1 MRPALRG
8 GVWNNLGVM
17 KNSVLRSIVSA
28 ISVALV
34 GALATPMAAWA
45 SYYCAPTVPLS
56 SASSKSLDLLGY
68 GVELGKADFEPGLAN
83 GSFIPT
89 RVTWAK
95 GSLSKI
101 DFVAPSAKTGETA
114 SQYKLASDASA
125 LAYINTDFYNEGT
138 RFPYSAMLRN
148 GELTYAPNQSTNMI
162 ASAVMPYKQSTGYP
176 GSSTLKVG
184 TTSILVT
191 GINNGQLAGTSSA
204 TLVTSD
210 AAMRK
215 LPAHQAALGIVNG
228 KVAKVY
234 SKGATKKLNTGMLVL
249 AKGAHANKIRQLKV
263 GAKVTYRLPAMP
275 SGRNVMVSDRVWAY
289 GLVSVGGAAVRIRTV
304 NSDSLNY
311 TAGNLYDSNYT
322 TSRQTLQGRYTLVL
336 DGNSNLSAKFWG
348 GSPEM
353 VPAGGKVIQLG
364 DDGLDVYKA
373 AEVGQKVTVRNDY
386 KNRSGLRL
394 INGSGRGG
402 DLLLKGSFVQI
413 CYPRLEEIRPRTA
426 IGFNNTTG
434 QVWLI
439 TSSSGVNLND
449 FGFRTGGSTVHQ
461 VAAWLR
467 ELGATDAVVVDG
479 GGSATFIAKANG
491 SYRRQDVPDE
501 SWIREI
507 PVGAALVPKD

>member
-1 MRPALRG
+1 
-8 GVWNNLGVM
+8 M
-17 KNSVLRSIVSA
+17 KNSVRRSIVSA

-45 SYYCAPTVPLS
+45 SYSCASTVPLS

-114 SQYKLASDASA
+114 SQYKMASDASA
-125 LAYINTDFYNEGT
+125 LAYINTDFYNEGS
-138 RFPYSAMLRN
+138 RFPYNAMLRN
-148 GELTYAPNQSTNMI
+148 GELIYAPNQSTNMI

-184 TTSILVT
+184 AASILVT
-191 GINNGQLAGTSSA
+191 GVNNGQLAGTSSA

-210 AAMRK
+210 AAMRT
-215 LPAHQAALGIVNG
+215 LPAHQAALWIVSG

-234 SKGATKKLNTGMLVL
+234 SKGATKKLSTGMLVL

-275 SGRNVMVSDRVWAY
+275 ASRTVMVSDRVWAY

-322 TSRQTLQGRYTLVL
+322 SSLLTLQGRYTLVL
-336 DGNSNLSAKFWG
+336 DGDSKLTAKFWG
-348 GSPEM
+348 GRP
-353 VPAGGKVIQLG
+353 VPVPVGGKVIQLG
-364 DDGLDVYKA
+364 SDGLDVYKA
-373 AEVGQKVTVRNDY
+373 AAVGQPVTVRNDY

-394 INGSGRGG
+394 ISGSGRGG
-402 DLLLKGSFVQI
+402 DLLIKGSFVQI

-461 VAAWLR
+461 VATWLR